1 MIVEG
6 YEIKAYRSCYRG
18 NLFCACSTV
27 GMVRMDVHVANV
39 LKEGCSIH
47 SILIGA
53 QGLQPSGHWFLY
65 DHDMKQNNRSKRS
78 NNPYPLKRA

>member
-18 NLFCACSTV
+18 NLFCACGTV

-39 LKEGCSIH
+39 LKEGYSIH

-53 QGLQPSGHWFLY
+53 QELQPCGHWFFH
-65 DHDMKQNNRSKRS
+65 DHDMKQENCNKRS
-78 NNPYPLKRA
+78 NNPYPPKRA